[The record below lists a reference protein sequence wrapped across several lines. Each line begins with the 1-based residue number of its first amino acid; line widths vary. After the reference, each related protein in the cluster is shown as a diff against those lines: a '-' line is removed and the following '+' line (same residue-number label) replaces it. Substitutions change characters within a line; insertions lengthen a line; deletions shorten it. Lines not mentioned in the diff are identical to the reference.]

1 MHSPPDRRGA
11 GGGGGC
17 MYHDNTSPILHTV
30 RSAHQRRVQVDGMHT
45 PTLPSCTSEGARCLR
60 GATPPCL
67 AMRPRR
73 DGMGRTPQRDA
84 RVREFAP
91 NLPWPPNG
99 RHGCGAAD
107 WTGTGNRGPCS
118 QRGCWATSMSSHKHG
133 RMPRCEQRRPSRA
146 VRDGAFCQC
155 TKSKSPGLTF
165 TRRRLQACCSCR
177 GCSPVPGSSP
187 GPSSG
192 ARIERRR
199 RRTRRASGHPPHVNQ
214 VTSKG
219 PARRVRL
226 RGWAGTRLAA
236 PWASEA
242 RFARL

>member
-1 MHSPPDRRGA
+1 M
-11 GGGGGC
+11 
-17 MYHDNTSPILHTV
+17 
-30 RSAHQRRVQVDGMHT
+30 RSAHQRGVLADGMHT

-60 GATPPCL
+60 GAKPPCL

-155 TKSKSPGLTF
+155 TKSKSRMYDEYSVRAG
-165 TRRRLQACCSCR
+165 AE
-177 GCSPVPGSSP
+177 SPLVL
-187 GPSSG
+187 
-192 ARIERRR
+192 
-199 RRTRRASGHPPHVNQ
+199 
-214 VTSKG
+214 
-219 PARRVRL
+219 L
-226 RGWAGTRLAA
+226 RGNRTATLPVGIRCCRPVYRL
-236 PWASEA
+236 ED
-242 RFARL
+242 FMVV

>member
-1 MHSPPDRRGA
+1 MEAPAGGGRRNTLDKPRNYPLPSPPPAHPRPFENGLGGRVTRRGA
-11 GGGGGC
+11 LRSIRRGDRRSGAAGPPLDALPTDGGSGC

-155 TKSKSPGLTF
+155 TKSKSL
-165 TRRRLQACCSCR
+165 
-177 GCSPVPGSSP
+177 V
-187 GPSSG
+187 
-192 ARIERRR
+192 ARI
-199 RRTRRASGHPPHVNQ
+199 S
-214 VTSKG
+214 
-219 PARRVRL
+219 L
-226 RGWAGTRLAA
+226 
-236 PWASEA
+236 
-242 RFARL
+242 